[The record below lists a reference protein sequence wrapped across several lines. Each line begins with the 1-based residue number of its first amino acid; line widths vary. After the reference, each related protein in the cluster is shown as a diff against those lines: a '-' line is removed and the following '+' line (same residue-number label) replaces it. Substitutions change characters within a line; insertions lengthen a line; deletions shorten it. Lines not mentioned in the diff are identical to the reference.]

1 VIRLHC
7 TDATWQA
14 GDSEIDMIFKIFQL
28 LGTPNE
34 QTWPGVEALPDF
46 STAFPKWPAQVLTK
60 KVQPLE
66 GSPGVELLK
75 VRAARPLWLL
85 APRASY
91 GRHRATR
98 ICDYLH
104 TLICVCACMRA
115 CVCVCLC
122 ACPAPLT
129 RQLMLTY
136 NPATR
141 ISAKVAL
148 QHPYFE
154 CLKK

>member
-1 VIRLHC
+1 
-7 TDATWQA
+7 
-14 GDSEIDMIFKIFQL
+14 MIFKIFQL

-66 GSPGVELLK
+66 GSPGVDLLK
-75 VRAARPLWLL
+75 VRVGRLSCGTVVQVMVRCCVQLNSCPTAIAAARKPNDLCFRFTPCIHVLRALL
-85 APRASY
+85 A
-91 GRHRATR
+91 
-98 ICDYLH
+98 L
-104 TLICVCACMRA
+104 
-115 CVCVCLC
+115 
-122 ACPAPLT
+122 
-129 RQLMLTY
+129 QLMLTY